1 MPITLKQKTVEEMKQ
16 GIAAPKEEE
25 KSYKHGGHA
34 QKHHEK
40 INLKHCKVSTHE
52 KNSKHKHCW

>member
-1 MPITLKQKTVEEMKQ
+1 MKE
-16 GIAAPKEEE
+16 GIAAPKEE

-34 QKHHEK
+34 QKQHEK